1 MKQMKKLTKLNKKQI
16 TMRSLPVVILAA
28 IAFISVPSLL
38 PETADGM
45 KRSVAV
51 VECSEQYE
59 IIAGGKT
66 VAFIGGIKADS
77 TLQTVREKADSD
89 TERKAMVCGCWMNRY
104 SFLPYCNGR
113 ILTADPFDGETDL
126 MPMARRNIRT
136 VIKKTIEET
145 EDSLET
151 NRRRTVELDY
161 YLDTHSVKDEGY
173 NTMAAYADENKRR
186 RASMEKA
193 LKILESI
200 KDKKG
205 ISIRRTR
212 NYTLLY
218 ADDGRK
224 IRRAGCRLMES
235 ETQKLQKGALM
246 LQTEDGFMPEAAG
259 SIYRFDVFCLIPEKG
274 DSITAAGIFGLNAA
288 SQPGKAVQPASLF
301 KGRTTSLSTHDIPP
315 LLAPE
320 GAPLF
325 NRNGF
330 FIGINH
336 KGGIIR

>member
-1 MKQMKKLTKLNKKQI
+1 M
-16 TMRSLPVVILAA
+16 
-28 IAFISVPSLL
+28 
-38 PETADGM
+38 
-45 KRSVAV
+45 
-51 VECSEQYE
+51 
-59 IIAGGKT
+59 
-66 VAFIGGIKADS
+66 
-77 TLQTVREKADSD
+77 
-89 TERKAMVCGCWMNRY
+89 
-104 SFLPYCNGR
+104 
-113 ILTADPFDGETDL
+113 
-126 MPMARRNIRT
+126 
-136 VIKKTIEET
+136 
-145 EDSLET
+145 
-151 NRRRTVELDY
+151 
-161 YLDTHSVKDEGY
+161 KDEGY
-173 NTMAAYADENKRR
+173 NTMAAYADENRRR

-193 LKILESI
+193 LKILKDI

-288 SQPGKAVQPASLF
+288 SLPGKAVQPASLF